1 MSKKSDMQSPIKFL
15 VSVLLLV
22 VSSTSQWAQDAVGVS
37 KCAVN
42 DVIWTTPG
50 KNENDSMPIGNGD
63 VAANVWTEQN
73 GDVVLLVAKADAWT
87 DLGKLEIGRAH
98 V

>member
-1 MSKKSDMQSPIKFL
+1 MSKKSDMQPPIKFL
-15 VSVLLLV
+15 SSVLLLV
-22 VSSTSQWAQDAVGVS
+22 VSSTSQWAQDAPGVS
-37 KCAVN
+37 NCAVN

-73 GDVVLLVAKADAWT
+73 GEVVLAGGKGRCVDG
-87 DLGKLEIGRAH
+87 LGKAG
-98 V
+98 